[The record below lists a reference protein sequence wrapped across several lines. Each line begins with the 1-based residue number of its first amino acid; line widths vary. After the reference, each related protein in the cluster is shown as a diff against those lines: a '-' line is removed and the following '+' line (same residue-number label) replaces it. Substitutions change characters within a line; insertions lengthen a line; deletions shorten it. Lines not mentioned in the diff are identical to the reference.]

1 MKKIF
6 SMIGALLAGA
16 AMFSCTAPEE
26 TQPALGTTI
35 TVTPETVEVAGQ
47 DAEEITLQVAC
58 DGVWL
63 AQTESWITVEPMT
76 GEGNATVTVKVA
88 NNMDPEAPEE
98 LDAPR
103 KGVITFAVG
112 KENVV
117 KVNVAQA
124 GDPEKAA
131 KKLPFTETF
140 ANGMG
145 RFKLEN
151 VVLPEGSTY
160 VWKHDSYN
168 GVAYMKA
175 SGYVGG
181 AKVSDSYLVSP
192 VLDLTSETKA
202 VLTFEHAG
210 KYFGDLEKEAQVW
223 VREEGA
229 EWSKQLE
236 IPTHLQ
242 TLDYTFY
249 NSGEI
254 SLKDFVG
261 KKIQIGWRYQSSADA
276 AGTWE
281 VNNIKVYNPDTT
293 AETPEEPETPEVTL
307 EAMTIA
313 EALAVGQGNAFGNK
327 YVEGI
332 VISNGELGNLTSLKG
347 MYIQDETAGLQLR
360 LSADHTIA
368 FGSKVKVDL
377 SAATLGAYNGAVQ
390 VSVDSSCVTVVST
403 DNAVEAKPV
412 TMADFLAN
420 KYEGQ
425 YVALE
430 GVQVVAADLEKTW
443 VVGGAHTSIN
453 MEDAE
458 GNTFV
463 VFSSKF
469 ASYGGDV
476 VAQGAGTIKGIAAI
490 NNGKIQIIF
499 GQQSDYAGLTGE
511 RF

>member
-35 TVTPETVEVAGQ
+35 TVTPETIEEVDGNGATLQFEVTCDGQ
-47 DAEEITLQVAC
+47 WMAMASEWITLDTAV
-58 DGVWL
+58 GNGN
-63 AQTESWITVEPMT
+63 TTV
-76 GEGNATVTVKVA
+76 NVTVDA
-88 NNMDPEAPEE
+88 NMDALAPEE
-98 LDAPR
+98 LAAPR
-103 KGVITFAVG
+103 SGKITFMVS
-112 KENVV
+112 KEVYV
-117 KVNVAQA
+117 EIEIAQA
-124 GDPEKAA
+124 GDPLKLIQE
-131 KKLPFTETF
+131 LPFEETF
-140 ANGMG
+140 AESQGLFTINNES
-145 RFKLEN
+145 LE
-151 VVLPEGSTY
+151 EGLTY
-160 VWKHDSYN
+160 VWAFDSQY
-168 GVAYMKA
+168 GMKA
-175 SGYVGG
+175 SAYSGS
-181 AKVSDSYLVSP
+181 AKAAVSWLISP
-192 VLDLTSETKA
+192 ILNMRIEA

-210 KYFGDLEKEAQVW
+210 KYFVDATKDATLW
-223 VREEGA
+223 VREVGG
-229 EWSKQLE
+229 EWSQLT
-236 IPTHLQ
+236 IPTYC
-242 TLDYTFY
+242 DSWTFVS
-249 NSGEI
+249 SGEI
-254 SLKDFVG
+254 DLAAYKG
-261 KKIQIGWRYQSSADA
+261 KKIQLGWRYESTA
-276 AGTWE
+276 AGACTWE
-281 VNNIKVYNPDTT
+281 IKNVKVAAP
-293 AETPEEPETPEVTL
+293 AEPETPEVTL

-368 FGSKVKVDL
+368 FGTKVKVDL
-377 SAATLGAYNGAVQ
+377 SATTLGAYGGAVQ

>member
-131 KKLPFTETF
+131 KKLPYSETF
-140 ANGMG
+140 ENGQG
-145 RFKLEN
+145 RFKLED

-160 VWKHDSYN
+160 VWKHDSYD

-175 SGYVGG
+175 SGYVGSK
-181 AKVSDSYLVSP
+181 KVSDSYLVSP
-192 VLDLTSETKA
+192 VLDLTSESNAA
-202 VLTFEHAG
+202 VTFEHTG
-210 KYFGDLEKEAQVW
+210 KYFGDMTKEAQLW

-229 EWSKQLE
+229 DKWGKQLE
-236 IPTHLQ
+236 ITGWMVGS
-242 TLDYTFY
+242 DYVFV
-249 NSGEI
+249 NSGVI
-254 SLKDFVG
+254 SLKEYVG
-261 KKIQIGWRYQSSADA
+261 KKIQLGWRYQSSADA

-293 AETPEEPETPEVTL
+293 TETPEEPETPADPETPEEPETPAVPTVANIDAIEELGTYNITTATVVAVEYKNMVVKGENRLMYVKSLSNAAANYAIGDVISLTKATVKESYGVTVIDGAAALTIEKTGTATVDHGTPVAVDAAWIEGFVTALTPEYVTFSGEGAASGSAYSLNVAVEGSDINMSITLPTAEEVT
-307 EAMTIA
+307 
-313 EALAVGQGNAFGNK
+313 ALVGK
-327 YVEGI
+327 
-332 VISNGELGNLTSLKG
+332 T
-347 MYIQDETAGLQLR
+347 
-360 LSADHTIA
+360 
-368 FGSKVKVDL
+368 
-377 SAATLGAYNGAVQ
+377 
-390 VSVDSSCVTVVST
+390 VTVKGYSF
-403 DNAVEAKPV
+403 DYN
-412 TMADFLAN
+412 
-420 KYEGQ
+420 
-425 YVALE
+425 
-430 GVQVVAADLEKTW
+430 
-443 VVGGAHTSIN
+443 
-453 MEDAE
+453 
-458 GNTFV
+458 
-463 VFSSKF
+463 SSKKYI
-469 ASYGGDV
+469 SIMKV
-476 VAQGAGTIKGIAAI
+476 E
-490 NNGKIQIIF
+490 
-499 GQQSDYAGLTGE
+499 LTE
-511 RF
+511 AE